1 MKSKE
6 RAEWKYVRLGQAPF
20 LCRGDRNPRRRLINV
35 KETLSVLMLCAPS
48 HPRQQFPYHMK
59 MTDFDYF
66 RVLSV
71 FFVCV

>member
-1 MKSKE
+1 MYDLGKHLSY
-6 RAEWKYVRLGQAPF
+6 AEVIE
-20 LCRGDRNPRRRLINV
+20 NPRRR
-35 KETLSVLMLCAPS
+35 ETLSVLMLCAPS

-71 FFVCV
+71 FLCVCETNWHKLRKAY